1 MESNKDK
8 NIKSLN
14 DLKCQSINESGEL
27 EPVSV
32 TWNSAL
38 QSVGNLLLRKKEQL
52 QKEYTAYNA
61 AKINLINELLK

>member
-1 MESNKDK
+1 MERKNDE

-14 DLKCQSINESGEL
+14 DLIPESKGPCCQDDERLGYE
-27 EPVSV
+27 
-32 TWNSAL
+32 SAL
-38 QSVGNLLLRKKEQL
+38 FDVNELLKRKKEQL